1 MTNEVKNVPELR
13 FPEFGGEWEEKS
25 IGDLGS
31 FYYGKSAPKWSITKD
46 ATIPCVRYGE
56 LYTKHKGIVR
66 EIYSY
71 TNIDSNN
78 LRFSEGGEILVPR
91 VGEDPMDFAKCSY
104 LPFSGIAIGEMISV
118 YNTSQNPIFIT
129 TYFNSQMKYEFAKRV
144 EGASVSNLY
153 YSYLTNI
160 NMKIPTINEQQK
172 IGDFFSKLDQQIEL
186 EEQKLEKLEEQKKGY
201 MQKIFSQEL
210 RFKNENGNKY
220 PEWEEKEIN
229 SVLEKII
236 DNRGKTPENNAT
248 EIYPMLEVNSLGNY
262 YPKYN
267 NVAKFVSEKTYKTWF
282 REHIKLND
290 VLFSTV
296 GNTGLVSLMDNN
308 KAVIAQN
315 IVGLRINS
323 ENDATFLYYLLSYWE
338 NQKKVKQI
346 QMGAV
351 QPSVKVS
358 QFKYLK
364 FYFPTKDEQQE
375 IGVFL
380 TIFDKI
386 FEEQSKKIEI
396 LKERKQGFLQKMFV

>member
-186 EEQKLEKLEEQKKGY
+186 EEKKLAKLEEQKKGY

-210 RFKNENGNKY
+210 RFKDENGNEY

-236 DNRGKTPENNAT
+236 DNRGKTPENNVT

-267 NVAKFVSEKTYKTWF
+267 KVAKFVSEKTYKTWF

-396 LKERKQGFLQKMFV
+396 LKERKQGLLQKMFI

>member
-186 EEQKLEKLEEQKKGY
+186 EEKKLAKLEEQKKGY

-210 RFKNENGNKY
+210 RFKDENGNEY

-236 DNRGKTPENNAT
+236 DNRGKTPENNVT

-267 NVAKFVSEKTYKTWF
+267 KVAKFVSEKTYKTWF

-338 NQKKVKQI
+338 NQKKSKTNSN
-346 QMGAV
+346 G
-351 QPSVKVS
+351 SRS
-358 QFKYLK
+358 
-364 FYFPTKDEQQE
+364 TKCESFS
-375 IGVFL
+375 I
-380 TIFDKI
+380 
-386 FEEQSKKIEI
+386 
-396 LKERKQGFLQKMFV
+396 

>member
-210 RFKNENGNKY
+210 RFKDENGNKY

>member
-56 LYTKHKGIVR
+56 LYTKHKGIVK

-172 IGDFFSKLDQQIEL
+172 IGEFFSKLDRQIEL
-186 EEQKLEKLEEQKKGY
+186 EEQKLAKLEEQKKGY

-210 RFKNENGNKY
+210 RFKDEKGNEY
-220 PEWEEKEIN
+220 PEWEEKKLGDILERGNKDKVNEIGKYRRLTISLHGKGLYEVKQERKTKDTRPFYQRFEGELIIGKQN
-229 SVLEKII
+229 FFNGSIAIVTREFNGFICSNAIMSYKISNHMNRKYLLEYLLQNDFLRKNEYLA
-236 DNRGKTPENNAT
+236 DGTGQKE
-248 EIYPMLEVNSLGNY
+248 L
-262 YPKYN
+262 
-267 NVAKFVSEKTYKTWF
+267 SEKKF
-282 REHIKLND
+282 EELEIKLPN
-290 VLFSTV
+290 S
-296 GNTGLVSLMDNN
+296 
-308 KAVIAQN
+308 
-315 IVGLRINS
+315 IN
-323 ENDATFLYYLLSYWE
+323 
-338 NQKKVKQI
+338 
-346 QMGAV
+346 
-351 QPSVKVS
+351 
-358 QFKYLK
+358 
-364 FYFPTKDEQQE
+364 EQQK

-380 TIFDKI
+380 ERLDNLIEK
-386 FEEQSKKIEI
+386 QSNKLELLKQRKKS
-396 LKERKQGFLQKMFV
+396 FLQKMFV